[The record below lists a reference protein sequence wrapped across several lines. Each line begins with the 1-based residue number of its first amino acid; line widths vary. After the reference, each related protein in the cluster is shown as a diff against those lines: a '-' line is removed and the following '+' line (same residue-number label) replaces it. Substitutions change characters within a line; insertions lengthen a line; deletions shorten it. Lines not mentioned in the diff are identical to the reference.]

1 MKVALVHDW
10 LNQIGGAENVLLA
23 FKELFPDAPVYTSIY
38 DRAAMP
44 LVMRSWDIRTSFL
57 DRLPGIYRHHQ
68 AYTPLYP
75 LAFEQFDFS
84 GYDLVI
90 SNKSGFC
97 HGLIT
102 PPGTTHVC
110 YCLTPTRFLWSFHG
124 YVEREGV
131 GLAARAMLPVMTA
144 LRAWDQLAAQRP
156 DHFVAISR
164 AIQERIA
171 KFYRRESVVVYPP
184 VETKRFQI
192 AEDVGDYY
200 FIVARLVPYK
210 RIDLAVRAFNLLGRP
225 LVISG
230 EGRDRAALEAMAE
243 PNIRF
248 VGRLSD
254 AELPRW
260 MARARA
266 FIFPGEEDFGIA
278 PLEAQA
284 AGRPVVAYAAGG
296 ALDTVVDGHTGTFF
310 TEPSA
315 EALADAVRRLDG
327 LRLDARAIR
336 AHACAFD
343 TASFKRQ
350 FMAYIESL
358 MTDRGAGSK
367 PVSARRLASA
377 PVEPV
382 EELA

>member
-23 FKELFPDAPVYTSIY
+23 LKELFPGAPVYTSIY

-44 LVMRSWDIRTSFL
+44 PVMRTWEIRTSFMN
-57 DRLPGIYRHHQ
+57 RLPAIYRHHQ

-75 LAFEQFDFS
+75 LAFEHFDFS

-102 PPGTTHVC
+102 PAGTTHLC

-124 YVEREGV
+124 YVEREGL
-131 GLAARAMLPVMTA
+131 GLAARTMLPVMTA
-144 LRAWDQLAAQRP
+144 LRAWDQLAGQRP

-164 AIQERIA
+164 AIKERVA
-171 KFYRRESVVVYPP
+171 KFYRRESVVIHPP
-184 VETKRFQI
+184 VETVRFQI
-192 AEDVGDYY
+192 ADDVGGYY
-200 FIVARLVPYK
+200 FIVSRLVPYK

-225 LVISG
+225 LVIAG
-230 EGRDRAALEAMAE
+230 EGRDRAALEAMAG

-248 VGRLSD
+248 IGRLSD

-296 ALDTVVDGHTGTFF
+296 ALDTVIEGHTGTFF
-310 TEPSA
+310 TEPTP
-315 EALADAVRRLDG
+315 EALAEAVRRLDG
-327 LRLDARAIR
+327 LFLDPQAIR
-336 AHACAFD
+336 AHARTFD
-343 TASFKRQ
+343 SAHFKRR
-350 FMAYIESL
+350 FMGYIETVMSEKT
-358 MTDRGAGSK
+358 MPES
-367 PVSARRLASA
+367 VSAR
-377 PVEPV
+377 VEPM
-382 EELA
+382 EERA

>member
-10 LNQIGGAENVLLA
+10 LNQIGGAENVLMALKA
-23 FKELFPDAPVYTSIY
+23 LFPDAPVYTSIY

-44 LVMRSWDIRTSFL
+44 PVMRRWEIYTSFM

-75 LAFEQFDFS
+75 LAFEHFDFS

-97 HGLIT
+97 HGLVT
-102 PPGTTHVC
+102 PPGTTHLC
-110 YCLTPTRFLWSFHG
+110 YCLTPTRFLWGFHG

-131 GLAARAMLPVMTA
+131 GLAARTMLPVMTA

-171 KFYRRESVVVYPP
+171 KFYRRESVVIYPP
-184 VETKRFQI
+184 VETDRFQI
-192 AEDVGDYY
+192 AGEVADYY
-200 FIVARLVPYK
+200 FIVSRLVPYK
-210 RIDLAVRAFNLLGRP
+210 RIDLAVRTFNLLERP

-230 EGRDRAALEAMAE
+230 EGRDRAALEAMAG

-284 AGRPVVAYAAGG
+284 AGRPVVAYAGGG

-310 TEPSA
+310 TEPTPQ
-315 EALADAVRRLDG
+315 ALADAVRRLDAV
-327 LRLDARAIR
+327 RLDPHAIR
-336 AHACAFD
+336 AHARAFD
-343 TASFKRQ
+343 SAHFKSRL
-350 FMAYIESL
+350 AAHIESL
-358 MTDRGAGSK
+358 MSEKAGYQ
-367 PVSARRLASA
+367 PVAAPVA
-377 PVEPV
+377 PVEEP
-382 EELA
+382 A